1 MTTKKSAM
9 ANKKNADEKTV
20 SLEDLEEF
28 TELTVD
34 IDPELVKICRDSGA
48 RTDEAKAIYMKSRT
62 MIQEFIG
69 NRTPEDRFRQ
79 RCVIATGDLSVA
91 EIMRFMHDPIPAGV
105 EAIKKGAPIFVDINM
120 VKAGITKAG
129 HKSEIICVL
138 DEDLDAEIAIKYG
151 ITRTSAGFL
160 AARDRLDGSIIAI
173 GNAPSALIMVCK
185 LIEKGVRP
193 ALIIGLPV
201 GFVNAAES
209 KEMVRDLK
217 IPIPSISCLGTRG
230 GTPMAV
236 ACVNELVAIAREREE

>member
-1 MTTKKSAM
+1 
-9 ANKKNADEKTV
+9 
-20 SLEDLEEF
+20 
-28 TELTVD
+28 
-34 IDPELVKICRDSGA
+34 
-48 RTDEAKAIYMKSRT
+48 
-62 MIQEFIG
+62 MIQELIG
-69 NRTPEDRFRQ
+69 NKTPEDRFRQ
-79 RCVIATGDLSVA
+79 RCVIATGDLAVA
-91 EIMRFMHDPIPAGV
+91 DIMRFIHGPISAGV
-105 EAIKKGAPIFVDINM
+105 EAIKKGVPIFVDINM

-138 DEDLDAEIAIKYG
+138 DEDPNAEIAKRYG

-185 LIEKGVRP
+185 LIEKGVKP

-209 KEMVRDLK
+209 KEIVRNLK
-217 IPIPSISCLGTRG
+217 IPVPSISCVGTRG

-236 ACVNELVAIAREREE
+236 ACVNELVAIARESEE

>member
-1 MTTKKSAM
+1 MTTKK
-9 ANKKNADEKTV
+9 NTDEKPGN
-20 SLEDLEEF
+20 LENLEEF
-28 TELTVD
+28 TTLTVD
-34 IDPELVKICRDSGA
+34 VDRELVKICRDSGA
-48 RTDEAKAIYMKSRT
+48 RTEEAKAIYMKSRT
-62 MIQEFIG
+62 MIQELVG
-69 NRTPEDRFRQ
+69 NKTPEDRLRQ

-91 EIMRFMHDPIPAGV
+91 DIMRFKHDPIPAGV
-105 EAIKKGAPIFVDINM
+105 EAVKKGAPILVDINM

-138 DEDLDAEIAIKYG
+138 DEDSDAEIANKYG

-160 AARDRLDGSIIAI
+160 AARDRLEGSIIAI

-193 ALIIGLPV
+193 ALVIGLPV

-209 KEMVRDLK
+209 KEMVRDLE
-217 IPIPSISCLGTRG
+217 IPIPSISCVGTRG

-236 ACVNELVAIAREREE
+236 ACVNELVAIARESEE

>member
-1 MTTKKSAM
+1 MTTKKSS
-9 ANKKNADEKTV
+9 NEKAGN
-20 SLEDLEEF
+20 LENLEEF

-34 IDPELVKICRDSGA
+34 IDPELIKICKDSGA
-48 RTDEAKAIYMKSRT
+48 RTEEAKAIYMKSRT

-69 NRTPEDRFRQ
+69 NKTPEDRFRQ

-91 EIMRFMHDPIPAGV
+91 DIMRFMHDPIPAGV

-120 VKAGITKAG
+120 VKAGITKTG
-129 HKSEIICVL
+129 HKSEVICVL
-138 DEDLDAEIAIKYG
+138 DEDPDAEIANTYG

-160 AARDRLDGSIIAI
+160 AARDRLNGSIIAI

-201 GFVNAAES
+201 GFVNTVES
-209 KEMVRDLK
+209 KEMVRNLK
-217 IPIPSISCLGTRG
+217 IPIPSISCVGTRG

-236 ACVNELVAIAREREE
+236 ACVNELVAIARESEE

>member
-1 MTTKKSAM
+1 MTTEKSSEGKAV
-9 ANKKNADEKTV
+9 A
-20 SLEDLEEF
+20 LENLEEF

-34 IDPELVKICRDSGA
+34 VDPELVSICRDSGA
-48 RTDEAKAIYMKSRT
+48 RTEEAKAIYMKSRT
-62 MIQEFIG
+62 MIQEIIG
-69 NRTPEDRFRQ
+69 NNTPEDRFRQ

-91 EIMRFMHDPIPAGV
+91 DIMRFSNDPIPAGV

-120 VKAGITKAG
+120 VKAGITRVG

-138 DEDLDAEIAIKYG
+138 DEDPDSEIANKYG
-151 ITRTSAGFL
+151 ITRTSAGYL
-160 AARDRLDGSIIAI
+160 AARDRLEGSIIAI

-185 LIEKGVRP
+185 MIEKGLRP

-217 IPIPSISCLGTRG
+217 IPIPSISCVGTRG

-236 ACVNELVAIAREREE
+236 ACVNELVAIARESEE

>member
-1 MTTKKSAM
+1 MTTDKSSGKAGSV
-9 ANKKNADEKTV
+9 D
-20 SLEDLEEF
+20 DLEEF

-34 IDPELVKICRDSGA
+34 VDPELVSICKDSGA
-48 RTDEAKAIYMKSRT
+48 RTEEAKAIYMKSRT
-62 MIQEFIG
+62 MIQELVG
-69 NRTPEDRFRQ
+69 NNTLEDRFRQ

-91 EIMRFMHDPIPAGV
+91 DIMRFSHDPVPAGV

-120 VKAGITKAG
+120 VKAGITKVG
-129 HKSEIICVL
+129 HSSEVICVL
-138 DEDLDAEIAIKYG
+138 DEDPNSEIANKFG
-151 ITRTSAGFL
+151 ITRTSAGYL
-160 AARDRLDGSIIAI
+160 AAKDKLDGSIIAI

-209 KEMVRDLK
+209 RELVRNLK
-217 IPIPSISCLGTRG
+217 IPVPSISCVGTRG

-236 ACVNELVAIAREREE
+236 ACVNELVAIARESEE

>member
-1 MTTKKSAM
+1 MTTKKSA
-9 ANKKNADEKTV
+9 NEKAGN
-20 SLEDLEEF
+20 LENLEEF

-34 IDPELVKICRDSGA
+34 VDPELVKICKDSGA
-48 RTDEAKAIYMKSRT
+48 RTEEAKAIYMKSRT
-62 MIQEFIG
+62 MIQELIG
-69 NRTPEDRFRQ
+69 NKTPEDRFRQ

-91 EIMRFMHDPIPAGV
+91 DIMRFLHDPIPAGV

-138 DEDLDAEIAIKYG
+138 DEDPNAEIASEYG

-160 AARDRLDGSIIAI
+160 AARDQLDGSIIAI

-209 KEMVRDLK
+209 REMVRNLK
-217 IPIPSISCLGTRG
+217 IPVPSISCVGTRG

-236 ACVNELVAIAREREE
+236 ACVNELVAIARESEE

>member
-1 MTTKKSAM
+1 MTTEQ
-9 ANKKNADEKTV
+9 NATEKAGN
-20 SLEDLEEF
+20 LENLEEF
-28 TELTVD
+28 TELTVYVN
-34 IDPELVKICRDSGA
+34 PELVSICKDSGA
-48 RTDEAKAIYMKSRT
+48 RTEEAKAIYMKSRT
-62 MIQEFIG
+62 MIQEIIG
-69 NRTPEDRFRQ
+69 NKTPEDRFRQ

-91 EIMRFMHDPIPAGV
+91 DIMRFMHDPIPAGV
-105 EAIKKGAPIFVDINM
+105 DAIKKGAPIFVDINM
-120 VKAGITKAG
+120 VKAGITKTG

-138 DEDLDAEIAIKYG
+138 DEDPNAEIANRYG

-209 KEMVRDLK
+209 REMVRNLS
-217 IPIPSISCLGTRG
+217 IPVPSISCVGTRG

-236 ACVNELVAIAREREE
+236 ACVNELVAIARESEE

>member
-1 MTTKKSAM
+1 MTTEKSA
-9 ANKKNADEKTV
+9 NEKAGN
-20 SLEDLEEF
+20 LENLEEF
-28 TELTVD
+28 TDLTVD
-34 IDPELVKICRDSGA
+34 VNPELVKICKDSGA
-48 RTDEAKAIYMKSRT
+48 RTEEAKAIYMKSRT
-62 MIQEFIG
+62 MIQELIG
-69 NRTPEDRFRQ
+69 NKTPEDRFRQ

-91 EIMRFMHDPIPAGV
+91 DIMRFMHDPIPAGM
-105 EAIKKGAPIFVDINM
+105 EAIKKGAPIFVDISM

-138 DEDLDAEIAIKYG
+138 GEDPDAEIANKYG

-209 KEMVRDLK
+209 REMVRNLT
-217 IPIPSISCLGTRG
+217 IPIPSISCVGTRG

-236 ACVNELVAIAREREE
+236 ACVNELVAIARESEE

>member
-1 MTTKKSAM
+1 MTTEQN
-9 ANKKNADEKTV
+9 ANGKDGN
-20 SLEDLEEF
+20 LENLEEF

-34 IDPELVKICRDSGA
+34 VNPELVRICKDSGA
-48 RTDEAKAIYMKSRT
+48 RTEEAKAIYMKSRT
-62 MIQEFIG
+62 MIQEIIG
-69 NRTPEDRFRQ
+69 NKTPEDRFRQ

-91 EIMRFMHDPIPAGV
+91 EIMRFMHDPIPSGV

-138 DEDLDAEIAIKYG
+138 DEDPNAEIANKYG

-209 KEMVRDLK
+209 KEMVRNLE
-217 IPIPSISCLGTRG
+217 IPVPSISCAGTRG

-236 ACVNELVAIAREREE
+236 ACVNELVAIARESEE

>member
-1 MTTKKSAM
+1 MTTEKK
-9 ANKKNADEKTV
+9 ANESENLEK
-20 SLEDLEEF
+20 F
-28 TELTVD
+28 TELTIDV
-34 IDPELVKICRDSGA
+34 DPELIKICRDSGA
-48 RTDEAKAIYMKSRT
+48 RTEEAKAIYMKSRT
-62 MIQEFIG
+62 MIQELIG

-91 EIMRFMHDPIPAGV
+91 DILRFMHAPIPAGV
-105 EAIKKGAPIFVDINM
+105 NAIKKGAPIFVDINM

-138 DEDLDAEIAIKYG
+138 DEDKNSEIANKYG

-160 AARDRLDGSIIAI
+160 AARDRLDGSIIVI

-185 LIEKGVRP
+185 LIEKGVKP
-193 ALIIGLPV
+193 ALVIGLPV

-209 KEMVRDLK
+209 KEMVRNLA
-217 IPIPSISCLGTRG
+217 IPIPSISCVGTRG

-236 ACVNELVAIAREREE
+236 ACVNELVAIANENEE

>member
-1 MTTKKSAM
+1 MTTKKSS
-9 ANKKNADEKTV
+9 NEKAGN
-20 SLEDLEEF
+20 LENLEEF

-34 IDPELVKICRDSGA
+34 IDPELIKICKDSGA
-48 RTDEAKAIYMKSRT
+48 RTEEAKAIYMKSRT
-62 MIQEFIG
+62 MIQELIG
-69 NRTPEDRFRQ
+69 NKTPEDRFRQ

-91 EIMRFMHDPIPAGV
+91 DIMRFMHAPIPAGM

-120 VKAGITKAG
+120 VKAGITKTG
-129 HKSEIICVL
+129 HKSEVICIL
-138 DEDLDAEIAIKYG
+138 DEDPDAEIANTYG

-201 GFVNAAES
+201 GFVNAVES
-209 KEMVRDLK
+209 KEMVRNLK
-217 IPIPSISCLGTRG
+217 IPIPSISCVGTRG

-236 ACVNELVAIAREREE
+236 ACVNELVAITRESEE

>member
-1 MTTKKSAM
+1 MTTKEN
-9 ANKKNADEKTV
+9 ANEKV
-20 SLEDLEEF
+20 GKLDNLEEL

-34 IDPELVKICRDSGA
+34 VNPELVSICKDSGA
-48 RTDEAKAIYMKSRT
+48 RTEEAKAIYMKSRT
-62 MIQEFIG
+62 MIQELIG
-69 NRTPEDRFRQ
+69 NKTPEDRFRQ

-91 EIMRFMHDPIPAGV
+91 DIMRFMHDPIPAGV

-120 VKAGITKAG
+120 VKAGITKTG

-138 DEDLDAEIAIKYG
+138 DEDPNAEIAKRYG

-160 AARDRLDGSIIAI
+160 AARERLDGSIIAI
-173 GNAPSALIMVCK
+173 GNAPS
-185 LIEKGVRP
+185 

-209 KEMVRDLK
+209 KEIVRNLK
-217 IPIPSISCLGTRG
+217 VPVPSISCVGTRG

-236 ACVNELVAIAREREE
+236 ACVNELVAIARESEDARES

>member
-1 MTTKKSAM
+1 MTTEQ
-9 ANKKNADEKTV
+9 NATEKAGN
-20 SLEDLEEF
+20 LENLEEF

-34 IDPELVKICRDSGA
+34 VNPELVSICKDSGA
-48 RTDEAKAIYMKSRT
+48 RTEEAKAIYMKSRT
-62 MIQEFIG
+62 MIQEIIG
-69 NRTPEDRFRQ
+69 NKTPEDRFRQ

-91 EIMRFMHDPIPAGV
+91 DIMRFMHDPIPAGV
-105 EAIKKGAPIFVDINM
+105 DAIKKGAPIFVDINM
-120 VKAGITKAG
+120 VKAGITKTG
-129 HKSEIICVL
+129 HKSEIIFVL
-138 DEDLDAEIAIKYG
+138 DEDPNAEIANRYG

-209 KEMVRDLK
+209 REMVRNLS
-217 IPIPSISCLGTRG
+217 IPVPSISCVGTRG

-236 ACVNELVAIAREREE
+236 ACVNELVAIARESEE

>member
-1 MTTKKSAM
+1 MTTE
-9 ANKKNADEKTV
+9 KNATEKAGN
-20 SLEDLEEF
+20 LENLEEF

-34 IDPELVKICRDSGA
+34 VNPELVSICKDSGA
-48 RTDEAKAIYMKSRT
+48 RTEEAKAIYMKSRT
-62 MIQEFIG
+62 MIQEIIG
-69 NRTPEDRFRQ
+69 NKTPEDRFRQ

-91 EIMRFMHDPIPAGV
+91 DIMRFMHDPIPAGV
-105 EAIKKGAPIFVDINM
+105 DAIKKGAPIFVDINM
-120 VKAGITKAG
+120 VKAGITKTG

-138 DEDLDAEIAIKYG
+138 DEDPNAEIANRYG

-209 KEMVRDLK
+209 KEMVRNLS
-217 IPIPSISCLGTRG
+217 IPVPSISCVGTRG

-236 ACVNELVAIAREREE
+236 ACVNELVAIARESEE

>member
-1 MTTKKSAM
+1 MTTKKRT
-9 ANKKNADEKTV
+9 DEKAGN
-20 SLEDLEEF
+20 LENLEEY

-34 IDPELVKICRDSGA
+34 VDPELIKICKDSGA
-48 RTDEAKAIYMKSRT
+48 RTEEAKAIYMKSRT
-62 MIQEFIG
+62 LIQELVR

-91 EIMRFMHDPIPAGV
+91 DILRFMHDPIPAGV

-129 HKSEIICVL
+129 HKSDIICVL
-138 DEDLDAEIAIKYG
+138 DEDPDAEIANKYG

-160 AARDRLDGSIIAI
+160 ASREKLDGSIIAI

-185 LIEKGVRP
+185 LIERGVRP

-209 KEMVRDLK
+209 RELVRNLK
-217 IPIPSISCLGTRG
+217 IPIPSISCVGTRG

-236 ACVNELVAIAREREE
+236 ACVNELVAIAKEREE

>member
-1 MTTKKSAM
+1 MTTKKSS
-9 ANKKNADEKTV
+9 NEKAGN
-20 SLEDLEEF
+20 LENLEEF

-34 IDPELVKICRDSGA
+34 IDPELIKICKDSGA
-48 RTDEAKAIYMKSRT
+48 RTEEAKAIYMKSRT
-62 MIQEFIG
+62 MIQELIG
-69 NRTPEDRFRQ
+69 NKTPEDRFRQ

-91 EIMRFMHDPIPAGV
+91 DIMRFMYDPILAGV

-120 VKAGITKAG
+120 VKAGITKTG
-129 HKSEIICVL
+129 HKSEVICVL
-138 DEDLDAEIAIKYG
+138 DEDPDAEIANTYG

-160 AARDRLDGSIIAI
+160 AARDRLNGSIIAI

-201 GFVNAAES
+201 GFVNTVES
-209 KEMVRDLK
+209 KEMVRNLK
-217 IPIPSISCLGTRG
+217 IPIPSISCVGTRG

-236 ACVNELVAIAREREE
+236 ACVNELVAIARESEE

>member
-1 MTTKKSAM
+1 MTTEQ
-9 ANKKNADEKTV
+9 NDNEKPGNI
-20 SLEDLEEF
+20 ENLEEF

-34 IDPELVKICRDSGA
+34 VNPELVGICKDSGA
-48 RTDEAKAIYMKSRT
+48 RTEEAKAIYMKSRT
-62 MIQEFIG
+62 MIQEIIG
-69 NRTPEDRFRQ
+69 NKTPEDRFRQ

-138 DEDLDAEIAIKYG
+138 DEDPNAEIANKYG

-160 AARDRLDGSIIAI
+160 AARDRLNGSIIAI

-185 LIEKGVRP
+185 LIEKGVKP

-201 GFVNAAES
+201 GFVNAVES
-209 KEMVRDLK
+209 KEIVRNLE
-217 IPIPSISCLGTRG
+217 IPVPSISCVGTRG

-236 ACVNELVAIAREREE
+236 ACVNELVAIARESEE

>member
-1 MTTKKSAM
+1 MTTE
-9 ANKKNADEKTV
+9 KNANEKAGN
-20 SLEDLEEF
+20 LENLEEF
-28 TELTVD
+28 TELTVEVN
-34 IDPELVKICRDSGA
+34 PELVKICNDSGA
-48 RTDEAKAIYMKSRT
+48 RTEEAKAIYMKSRT
-62 MIQEFIG
+62 MIREIVG
-69 NRTPEDRFRQ
+69 NSTPEDRFRQ

-91 EIMRFMHDPIPAGV
+91 DIMRFTNDPIPAGV

-129 HKSEIICVL
+129 HNSEIICVL
-138 DEDLDAEIAIKYG
+138 DEDPDAKIANKYG

-160 AARDRLDGSIIAI
+160 AAREKLDGSIIAI

-209 KEMVRDLK
+209 REMVRNLK
-217 IPIPSISCLGTRG
+217 IPIPSISCVGTRG

-236 ACVNELVAIAREREE
+236 ACVNELVAIARESEE

>member
-1 MTTKKSAM
+1 MTTKKSA
-9 ANKKNADEKTV
+9 NEKAGN
-20 SLEDLEEF
+20 LENLEEF

-34 IDPELVKICRDSGA
+34 IDPELIKICKDSGA
-48 RTDEAKAIYMKSRT
+48 RTEEAKAIYMKSRT
-62 MIQEFIG
+62 MIQELIG
-69 NRTPEDRFRQ
+69 NKTPEDRFRQ
-79 RCVIATGDLSVA
+79 RCVIATGDISVA
-91 EIMRFMHDPIPAGV
+91 DIMRFMHDPIPAGV

-120 VKAGITKAG
+120 VKAGITKTG
-129 HKSEIICVL
+129 HKSEVICVL
-138 DEDLDAEIAIKYG
+138 DEDPDAEIANKYG

-160 AARDRLDGSIIAI
+160 AARNRLDGSIIAI

-209 KEMVRDLK
+209 KEMVRNLK
-217 IPIPSISCLGTRG
+217 IPIPSISCVGTRG

-236 ACVNELVAIAREREE
+236 ACVNELVAIARESEE

>member
-1 MTTKKSAM
+1 MTTEQSA
-9 ANKKNADEKTV
+9 NEKAGN
-20 SLEDLEEF
+20 LGNLEEF

-34 IDPELVKICRDSGA
+34 VNPELISICKDSGA
-48 RTDEAKAIYMKSRT
+48 RTEEAKAIYMKSRT
-62 MIQEFIG
+62 MIQEIIG
-69 NRTPEDRFRQ
+69 NKTPEDRFRQ

-91 EIMRFMHDPIPAGV
+91 DIMRFMHDPIPAGV

-120 VKAGITKAG
+120 VKAGITKTG

-138 DEDLDAEIAIKYG
+138 DEDSNAEIANKYG

-193 ALIIGLPV
+193 ALVIGLPV

-209 KEMVRDLK
+209 REMIRNLE
-217 IPIPSISCLGTRG
+217 IPVPSISCVGTRG

-236 ACVNELVAIAREREE
+236 ACVNELVAIARESEE

>member
-1 MTTKKSAM
+1 MTTEKSA
-9 ANKKNADEKTV
+9 NEKAGN
-20 SLEDLEEF
+20 LENLEEF

-34 IDPELVKICRDSGA
+34 VNPELVNICRDSGA
-48 RTDEAKAIYMKSRT
+48 RTEEAKAIYMKSRT
-62 MIQEFIG
+62 MIQEIIG
-69 NRTPEDRFRQ
+69 NKTPEDRFRQ

-91 EIMRFMHDPIPAGV
+91 DIMRFMHDPVPAGM

-138 DEDLDAEIAIKYG
+138 DEDPNAEIANRYG

-160 AARDRLDGSIIAI
+160 AARERLDGSIIAI

-209 KEMVRDLK
+209 REMVRSLK
-217 IPIPSISCLGTRG
+217 IPVPSISCVGTRG

-236 ACVNELVAIAREREE
+236 ACVNELVAIARESEE

>member
-1 MTTKKSAM
+1 MTTEQSA
-9 ANKKNADEKTV
+9 NEKAGN
-20 SLEDLEEF
+20 LENLEEF

-34 IDPELVKICRDSGA
+34 VNPELVRICKDSGA
-48 RTDEAKAIYMKSRT
+48 QTEEAKAIYMKSRT
-62 MIQEFIG
+62 MIQEIVG
-69 NRTPEDRFRQ
+69 NKTPEDRFRQ

-91 EIMRFMHDPIPAGV
+91 DIMRFTHDPVPVGV

-120 VKAGITKAG
+120 VKAGITKVG
-129 HKSEIICVL
+129 HKSEIVCVL
-138 DEDLDAEIAIKYG
+138 DEDPDAEIANKYG

-160 AARDRLDGSIIAI
+160 AARNRLDGSIIAI

-185 LIEKGVRP
+185 LIEKGVKP

-209 KEMVRDLK
+209 REMVRNLK
-217 IPIPSISCLGTRG
+217 VPVPSISCVGTRG

-236 ACVNELVAIAREREE
+236 ACVNELIAISRESEE

>member
-1 MTTKKSAM
+1 MTTEKRT
-9 ANKKNADEKTV
+9 DEPEN
-20 SLEDLEEF
+20 LEKF

-34 IDPELVKICRDSGA
+34 VDPEFVKICKDLGA
-48 RTDEAKAIYMKSRT
+48 RTEEAKAIYMKSRT
-62 MIQEFIG
+62 MIQELIG
-69 NRTPEDRFRQ
+69 NKTSEDRFRQ

-91 EIMRFMHDPIPAGV
+91 DILRFMNDPISAGV
-105 EAIKKGAPIFVDINM
+105 KAIKKGAPIFVDINM

-129 HKSEIICVL
+129 HNSEIICVL
-138 DEDLDAEIAIKYG
+138 DEDQNAEIANKYG

-185 LIEKGVRP
+185 LIEKGVTP
-193 ALIIGLPV
+193 ALVIGLPV

-209 KEMVRDLK
+209 KEMLRNLK
-217 IPIPSISCLGTRG
+217 LSIPSISCVGTRG

-236 ACVNELVAIAREREE
+236 ACVNELVAIANENEE

>member
-1 MTTKKSAM
+1 MTTEEN
-9 ANKKNADEKTV
+9 ANEKV
-20 SLEDLEEF
+20 GKLDNLEEL

-34 IDPELVKICRDSGA
+34 VNPELVSICKDSGA
-48 RTDEAKAIYMKSRT
+48 RTEEAKAIYMKSRT
-62 MIQEFIG
+62 MIQELIG
-69 NRTPEDRFRQ
+69 NKTPEDRFRQ

-91 EIMRFMHDPIPAGV
+91 DIMRFMHDPIPAGV

-138 DEDLDAEIAIKYG
+138 DEDPNAEIANRYG

-160 AARDRLDGSIIAI
+160 AAREKLDGSIIAI

-209 KEMVRDLK
+209 KEIVRNLK
-217 IPIPSISCLGTRG
+217 IPVPSISCVGTRG

-236 ACVNELVAIAREREE
+236 ACVNELVAIARESEDAR

>member
-1 MTTKKSAM
+1 MTTKKSS
-9 ANKKNADEKTV
+9 NEKAGN
-20 SLEDLEEF
+20 LENLEEF

-34 IDPELVKICRDSGA
+34 IDPELIKICKDSGA
-48 RTDEAKAIYMKSRT
+48 RTEEAKAIYMKSRT
-62 MIQEFIG
+62 MIQELIG
-69 NRTPEDRFRQ
+69 NKTPEDRFRQ

-91 EIMRFMHDPIPAGV
+91 DIMRFMYDTILAGV

-120 VKAGITKAG
+120 VKAGITKTG
-129 HKSEIICVL
+129 HKSEVICVL
-138 DEDLDAEIAIKYG
+138 DEDPDAEIANTYG

-160 AARDRLDGSIIAI
+160 AARDRLNGSIIAI

-201 GFVNAAES
+201 GFVNTVES
-209 KEMVRDLK
+209 KEMVRNLK
-217 IPIPSISCLGTRG
+217 IPIPSISCVGTRG

-236 ACVNELVAIAREREE
+236 ACVNELVAIARESEE

>member
-1 MTTKKSAM
+1 
-9 ANKKNADEKTV
+9 
-20 SLEDLEEF
+20 
-28 TELTVD
+28 
-34 IDPELVKICRDSGA
+34 
-48 RTDEAKAIYMKSRT
+48 
-62 MIQEFIG
+62 
-69 NRTPEDRFRQ
+69 
-79 RCVIATGDLSVA
+79 
-91 EIMRFMHDPIPAGV
+91 
-105 EAIKKGAPIFVDINM
+105 M

-138 DEDLDAEIAIKYG
+138 DEDLNAEIANKCG

-209 KEMVRDLK
+209 KQMVRDQK
-217 IPIPSISCLGTRG
+217 IPVPSISCVGTRG

-236 ACVNELVAIAREREE
+236 ACVNELVAIARESEE

>member
-1 MTTKKSAM
+1 MTTD
-9 ANKKNADEKTV
+9 KNDNGNAQ
-20 SLEDLEEF
+20 SLEGLEEF

-34 IDPELVKICRDSGA
+34 VDPELVKICRDSGA
-48 RTDEAKAIYMKSRT
+48 RTEEAKAIYMKSRT
-62 MIQEFIG
+62 MIQELIG
-69 NRTPEDRFRQ
+69 NKTPEDRFRQ

-91 EIMRFMHDPIPAGV
+91 DIMRFMHDHIPAGV
-105 EAIKKGAPIFVDINM
+105 ESIKKGAPIFVDINM

-129 HKSEIICVL
+129 HTSEIICVL
-138 DEDLDAEIAIKYG
+138 DEDPDAEIANKYG

-160 AARDRLDGSIIAI
+160 AAKDKLDGSIIAI

-185 LIEKGVRP
+185 LIEKGIRP

-209 KEMVRDLK
+209 KEMVRNLK
-217 IPIPSISCLGTRG
+217 IPVPSISCVGTRG

-236 ACVNELVAIAREREE
+236 ACVNELVAIAKEREE